1 VNLVFSTK
9 KKELLLN
16 VVFPIVVLFLL
27 SSELFVSDAYA
38 YLDPGS
44 GSVIIQAI
52 IGALVGVGIT
62 LKVYWMKI
70 KYKLLGKF
78 TKTKDDE

>member
-1 VNLVFSTK
+1 MITFTEKMLLHRLPLFI
-9 KKELLLN
+9 LLLSGG
-16 VVFPIVVLFLL
+16 LFI
-27 SSELFVSDAYA
+27 SDAYA

-62 LKVYWMKI
+62 LRVFWMKI
-70 KYKLLGKF
+70 KYKLMGKF
-78 TKTKDDE
+78 AKTKDDE